1 MAGKRPGTGTRSAGT
16 PRSSDRKGTAIAMA
30 SQELDFTLVE
40 FEDAWPAVS
49 DEWFQLFGE
58 CEDPCTAYHPV
69 FLFAAET
76 LRGRTRPSHLV
87 LGRQAG
93 RLVLGLPARI
103 EERWPGVRELR
114 FYAPPYLNHLAPLD
128 ATPGRRA
135 TAALLRHAHRH
146 IGVATW
152 RVTEAAPGLL
162 AAVGEPAEGRPR
174 LSVHLLESH
183 CPVLHV
189 PEDATDVTAAL
200 TNARLRSEIRRHWRR
215 AEAQGIT
222 ARVVTT
228 DSTEYSLRQAL
239 DHLTHLH
246 VLRRDS
252 LGKSSTW
259 SPSVQAFHARACE
272 AAQQYP
278 GCLSFAEL
286 LHEGRVIA
294 SSYGVRSPVRF
305 CGVQAGWDPVYA
317 NCAPMTLLIQQ
328 TIAWLATERTPYL
341 CFGSG
346 SATHSYKDRWTET
359 NTHDVALFAVCSPA
373 GRAVTRLARLR
384 HLVRQNGPAQGA
396 LLWLTGPDGDPEAV
410 ADARHAPAGS
420 TPPNR

>member
-1 MAGKRPGTGTRSAGT
+1 MT
-16 PRSSDRKGTAIAMA
+16 PD
-30 SQELDFTLVE
+30 
-40 FEDAWPAVS
+40 
-49 DEWFQLFGE
+49 
-58 CEDPCTAYHPV
+58 
-69 FLFAAET
+69 
-76 LRGRTRPSHLV
+76 
-87 LGRQAG
+87 
-93 RLVLGLPARI
+93 
-103 EERWPGVRELR
+103 
-114 FYAPPYLNHLAPLD
+114 
-128 ATPGRRA
+128 GRRRGP
-135 TAALLRHAHRH
+135 AAPRPPAYRRGDLAGHR
-146 IGVATW
+146 
-152 RVTEAAPGLL
+152 AAPGCWRRW
-162 AAVGEPAEGRPR
+162 ASRPR
-174 LSVHLLESH
+174 AGALRASPGH

-420 TPPNR
+420 TPTDEEASPDVSVVIPTHNRARFCPNPESVQTQSFPVGSASSSTITPRTGHPPSPRASPSKMVASGCSPCPRASATPTPRATWAPLPPAPTTSSFSILMTC